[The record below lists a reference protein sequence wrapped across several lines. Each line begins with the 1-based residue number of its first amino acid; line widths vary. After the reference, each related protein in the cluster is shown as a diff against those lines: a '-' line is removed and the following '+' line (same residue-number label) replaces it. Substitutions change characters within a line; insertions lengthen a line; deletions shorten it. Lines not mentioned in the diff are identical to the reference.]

1 MDATLAGYRA
11 FVIIVRYVVF
21 GLAVV
26 AAIIATLDW
35 AVRTRRLQP
44 FGAVARF
51 CRRVIDPLMLPVETR
66 IVRSGGNPKNAPWYT
81 LVFIIVGGLIL
92 FALLDFI
99 GTVIAQVGWGMS
111 SPGRFGVLLVSW
123 AFLLL
128 KVALLVRVISTWVRV
143 SPYSRWVRWSYVLTD
158 WLLDPIRRLLPQFG
172 ALDLSPLLA
181 FFLISLVQSALGIP

>member
-1 MDATLAGYRA
+1 MDATLAGYAA
-11 FVIIVRYVVF
+11 FVTIVRYVVF

-26 AAIIATLDW
+26 AAIIATMDW
-35 AVRTRRLQP
+35 AVRTRKLPP
-44 FGAVARF
+44 FGAIARF
-51 CRRVIDPLMLPVETR
+51 CRRVIDPLMLPVESR

-92 FALLDFI
+92 FALLDFL

-111 SPGRFGVLLVSW
+111 SPGRFGLLVVSW

-128 KVALLVRVISTWVRV
+128 KVALLVRVISTWIGV

-158 WLLDPIRRLLPQFG
+158 WMLDPIRRLLPRFG
-172 ALDLSPLLA
+172 PLDISPLLA
-181 FFLISLVQSALGIP
+181 FFLLSLLQSALGIP